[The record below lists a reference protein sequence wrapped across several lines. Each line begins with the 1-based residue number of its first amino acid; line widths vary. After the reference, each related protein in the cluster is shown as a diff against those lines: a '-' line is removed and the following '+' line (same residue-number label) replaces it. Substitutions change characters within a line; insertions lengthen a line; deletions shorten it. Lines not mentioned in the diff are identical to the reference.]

1 MEEELT
7 SGGVYEEPEE
17 LVTLDPE
24 IDDQENA
31 VESVQ
36 EYKLLSIDDLEL
48 AKYGGIGMLAGGT
61 ACLVS
66 LGVGVLLG
74 VLRKA

>member
-7 SGGVYEEPEE
+7 SGEVYEEPEE

-24 IDDQENA
+24 TGDSENID
-31 VESVQ
+31 ESVQ
-36 EYKLLSIDDLEL
+36 EYRLLSVDDLEL
-48 AKYGGIGMLAGGT
+48 AKYGGIGMLCGGT

-74 VLRKA
+74 ILRKA

>member
-7 SGGVYEEPEE
+7 SGGVYEEPDE
-17 LVTLDPE
+17 LVTLDTE
-24 IDDQENA
+24 VNSS
-31 VESVQ
+31 ESTAEDVQ
-36 EYKLLSIDDLEL
+36 EYRLLTIDDLEL
-48 AKYGGIGMLAGGT
+48 AKYGGIGMAAGGT

-74 VLRKA
+74 ILRKA

>member
-1 MEEELT
+1 MEELT
-7 SGGVYEEPEE
+7 SGEIYIEPEE
-17 LVTLDPE
+17 LETLAPE
-24 IDDQENA
+24 DSLE
-31 VESVQ
+31 ESNIETIS
-36 EYKLLSIDDLEL
+36 EYRLLTIDDLEL

-74 VLRKA
+74 ILRKA